1 MRSRTILACTAL
13 ALAITVSATTTA
25 FAANKSGFKTSWP
38 AMLKPGTIPGVEIT
52 PLLTVG
58 DRVGSF
64 RFESIPDGI
73 SLRRKDHNRVEA
85 FVNHETGK
93 SPFPWS
99 LTGGNNDTDFPVPT
113 GAENDFDNSQ
123 LSRLTLAQGSAD
135 VLNGSLAITSSL
147 GFQRFCSNYLA
158 TKREGFTR
166 DILFTN
172 EESPDYFLRQEDS
185 WPAPIGD
192 PNEKEAGLVVA
203 LNPENGKVR
212 TIPGMGRH
220 NHENAVP
227 IPGYGHPVVLS
238 GDDTFTS
245 GALTLGGGV
254 APELAQSQLY
264 SYIAKNTNDVVRDR
278 GDLWAFVSDNPA
290 IDDYYDVPPGSPMSV
305 AGHFIKVPRN
315 IATGLDDDGSEL
327 QSEDVGYPEPPN
339 DGSWQPEPR
348 HQPPLPPP
356 VPGVDGPQWVLQH
369 WSDINNVFEF
379 VRVEDI
385 AYDKRPGMGNVVY
398 IADSGRGRAGAAGT
412 PETSGGVTYP
422 ARSTNGRVWKMVF
435 DKDDPTEV
443 TSLSVFVEGDD
454 SAVKTLNE
462 IHQPDNLESTRNGI
476 LVTEDPGSS
485 QQFPATPP
493 AVPDPTRTTARL
505 WHVPFAGGDAA
516 KQVAVSVDQSQ
527 DSVPPPA
534 GQDVDNRPPANLG
547 AWESTGVV
555 DASSWFGPGA
565 FLINVQAH
573 TLWTEKRPGEDNF
586 LPAGPD
592 FMYKREGGQML
603 LIRIPG
609 G

>member
-1 MRSRTILACTAL
+1 MRGRRILVCLTLTA
-13 ALAITVSATTTA
+13 AITVSG
-25 FAANKSGFKTSWP
+25 AAVAVGKPKSGFKTSRA
-38 AMLKPGTIPGVEIT
+38 AMMTPGDIPGVQIT

-58 DRVGSF
+58 DMVGSY

-73 SLRRKDHNRVEA
+73 SLRRKDNNRVEA
-85 FVNHETGK
+85 FINHETGK

-99 LTGGNNDTDFPVPT
+99 LTGGNNDTTVPPPT

-123 LSRLTLAQGSAD
+123 LSRLTLDEDAG
-135 VLNGSLAITSSL
+135 VLSGSLAITSKL

-158 TKREGFTR
+158 TWREGFTR

-185 WPAPIGD
+185 WPADLDD
-192 PNEKEAGLVVA
+192 PNQKEAGLVVA
-203 LNPENGKVR
+203 YNPENGKVR

-220 NHENAVP
+220 NHENSVP

-245 GALTLGGGV
+245 GALTLPG
-254 APELAQSQLY
+254 ATPELGQSQLY
-264 SYIAKNTNDVVRDR
+264 SYIAKSTNDVLKDK
-278 GDLWAFVSDNPA
+278 GDLWAFRSKNPA
-290 IDDYYDVPPGSPMSV
+290 IDDYYDVPPGSPMSIE
-305 AGHFIKVPRN
+305 GEFIKVPRN

-327 QSEDVGYPEPPN
+327 QSEDVGYPEPPS

-369 WSDINNVFEF
+369 WSDINNVFQF

-398 IADSGRGRAGAAGT
+398 VADSGRGRAGLAGT
-412 PETSGGVTYP
+412 PETTGGVTYP
-422 ARSTNGRVWKMVF
+422 FRSTNGRIWKMVF
-435 DKDDPTEV
+435 DKNDPTAV
-443 TSLSVFVEGDD
+443 TSLSVFVEGEDA
-454 SAVKTLNE
+454 AVKIPTE
-462 IHQPDNLESTRNGI
+462 IHQPDNLESTMNGI
-476 LVTEDPGSS
+476 YVTEDPGSS
-485 QQFPATPP
+485 QQFPSGSLDP
-493 AVPDPTRTTARL
+493 AATTARL
-505 WHVPFAGGDAA
+505 WRVPFAGGDTA
-516 KQVAVSVDQSQ
+516 KQVAAKVDQSQ

-534 GQDVDNRPPANLG
+534 GQDVDGRAPGNLG
-547 AWESTGVV
+547 AWESSGVV
-555 DASSWFGPGA
+555 DASSFFGPGA
-565 FLINVQAH
+565 FLIDVQSH
-573 TLWTEKRPGEDNF
+573 TLWIEK
-586 LPAGPD
+586 AQGPD
-592 FMYKREGGQML
+592 DFAPMGPDYTIKREGGQLL